1 MLKFNYKNFIIFLI
15 LLSIE
20 IIIALYITQHFVR
33 HTLGDFL
40 CVIMLYY
47 LIKSFVK
54 IKSTYIAL
62 IVLLVAYTIEMLQ
75 LTPILDYL
83 KIEDPSF
90 VRIIFGTTFSVSD
103 LIAYTFGVVTVLIIE
118 NLKPLTF

>member
-20 IIIALYITQHFVR
+20 VIIALYITQHFVR

>member
-20 IIIALYITQHFVR
+20 VIIALYITQHFVR

-118 NLKPLTF
+118 RLINS